1 MNGAHKI
8 LRHFIRATILISI
21 GLVIFNFIMLG
32 TLIFKGMS
40 EPQGQSPLN
49 TVRMVSEGL
58 SNNGL
63 SYNLDN
69 EVKKL
74 LEEKKAWAMLV
85 NKEGNVIW
93 NERMPKEVPNTYSLI
108 DVAQF
113 SRNYLMD
120 YPVYVWEHSNGL
132 VVVGYP
138 KESLAKYYFD
148 SSID

>member
-49 TVRMVSEGL
+49 TVKMVSEEL

-74 LEEKKAWAMLV
+74 LEEKKAWAMLI

-93 NERMPKEVPNTYSLI
+93 NERMPK
-108 DVAQF
+108 
-113 SRNYLMD
+113 
-120 YPVYVWEHSNGL
+120 
-132 VVVGYP
+132 
-138 KESLAKYYFD
+138 
-148 SSID
+148 